1 MPRKTQ
7 ISQRKE
13 EKALVTTIVFPAW
26 QAFLEELAR
35 EFLSHCTVIFNDPLV
50 VGRARCPHGRVDHE
64 AYRGETFWAFVVSSV
79 VWYRWCA
86 FLFDGVAVNVLGPDL
101 FNAA

>member
-1 MPRKTQ
+1 MAGFPGRTCRG
-7 ISQRKE
+7 ISV
-13 EKALVTTIVFPAW
+13 AL
-26 QAFLEELAR
+26 
-35 EFLSHCTVIFNDPLV
+35 HGNFNDPLV
-50 VGRARCPHGRVDHE
+50 AGRARCPHGRVDHE